1 MPNTRIPVLP
11 TAILLF
17 ALGFGGRIALHE
29 YHNFE
34 TVMVSVFLAA
44 MLLPTAMSLLVTL
57 SIMIFSDLY
66 LGYFGTSK
74 ILFFTYTGFI
84 LVSFI
89 TSKFKDKIGGEVSAG
104 TMYKFT
110 SSGIIFALVYDTWTN
125 FGVFWINYNHTID
138 NLFLVYVLGIPFM
151 LYHILSSVM
160 TFSLVGFP
168 VYCALK
174 NQEKSLDIKQHN
186 VELEAE
192 N

>member
-1 MPNTRIPVLP
+1 MTNTRIPVLP

-66 LGYFGTSK
+66 LGYFGASE

>member
-1 MPNTRIPVLP
+1 MTNTRIPVLP
-11 TAILLF
+11 TAIVLF
-17 ALGFGGRIALHE
+17 VLGFGGRVALHE

-44 MLLPTAMSLLVTL
+44 MLLPSAMSLLVTL

-66 LGYFGTSK
+66 LGYFGASK
-74 ILFFTYTGFI
+74 ILLFTYTGFV

>member
-1 MPNTRIPVLP
+1 MTNTRIPVLP

-17 ALGFGGRIALHE
+17 ALGFGGRVALHE

-44 MLLPTAMSLLVTL
+44 MLLPTVMSLLVTL
-57 SIMIFSDLY
+57 SIMILSDLY
-66 LGYFGTSK
+66 LGYFGASK
-74 ILFFTYTGFI
+74 ILFFTYTVFI

-125 FGVFWINYNHTID
+125 FGVFWINYSHTID

-151 LYHILSSVM
+151 LYHILSSIM

>member
-1 MPNTRIPVLP
+1 MTETRFPVLP

-17 ALGFGGRIALHE
+17 ALGFGGRIALHD

-44 MLLPTAMSLLVTL
+44 MLLPTVMSLLVTL

-110 SSGIIFALVYDTWTN
+110 SSGIIFALVYDTLTN
-125 FGVFWINYNHTID
+125 FGVFLINYNHTID
-138 NLFLVYVLGIPFM
+138 NLFLVYGFIDSYSFNTSDIGELFFVNVLNFNK
-151 LYHILSSVM
+151 SC
-160 TFSLVGFP
+160 F
-168 VYCALK
+168 CLK
-174 NQEKSLDIKQHN
+174 TIFKLGLKKN
-186 VELEAE
+186 
-192 N
+192 

>member
-1 MPNTRIPVLP
+1 MTNTRIPVLP

-168 VYCALK
+168 VFCALK

-186 VELEAE
+186 VELETE

>member
-1 MPNTRIPVLP
+1 VTNTRIPLLP

-66 LGYFGTSK
+66 LGYFGVSK
-74 ILFFTYTGFI
+74 ILFFTYTGFV

-138 NLFLVYVLGIPFM
+138 NLFLVYILGIPFM
-151 LYHILSSVM
+151 LYHILSSIM

-168 VYCALK
+168 VYCALRNQNPSLEIQK
-174 NQEKSLDIKQHN
+174 NNL
-186 VELEAE
+186 ELESE